1 MKQKTINLIKCFHE
15 RVHSKLTSYLG
26 SHRTILGSNCMMMK
40 PEGSKRASYANDSSI
55 GANTSC
61 AHMFVF
67 APIDESFAG

>member
-1 MKQKTINLIKCFHE
+1 
-15 RVHSKLTSYLG
+15 
-26 SHRTILGSNCMMMK
+26 MMMK

-61 AHMFVF
+61 ANTSCANMLVF

>member
-1 MKQKTINLIKCFHE
+1 
-15 RVHSKLTSYLG
+15 
-26 SHRTILGSNCMMMK
+26 MMMK